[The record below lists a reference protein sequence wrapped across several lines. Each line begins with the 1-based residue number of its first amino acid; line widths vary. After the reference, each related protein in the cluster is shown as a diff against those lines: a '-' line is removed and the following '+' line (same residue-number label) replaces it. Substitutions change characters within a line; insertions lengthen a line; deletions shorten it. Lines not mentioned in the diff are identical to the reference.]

1 MNKVSSIKGIA
12 VVCSIITLAFISCKP
27 ETIEEP
33 LAPLTRKLVLPNSPF
48 NYSNI
53 VLPEHW
59 DNLALNLFE
68 NVPSFNE
75 TTDEGATLGRVLF
88 HDVNLSIDQTI
99 SCESCH
105 QQASGFSDNHQF
117 STGIH
122 GAQTV
127 RNSMTITNLSYA
139 RRFFWDRRV
148 SGLENQVLIPIEHP
162 EEMGLSLN
170 DMVNRVEASSDYPP
184 LFAAAFGDA
193 EVTSERVARAL
204 SQYIRS
210 IYSYRSKYDEGLV
223 IDFTNFTEEELTVK
237 AVFFNGET
245 NCNQCHMTDVFY
257 SPSAMNN
264 GLDLEY
270 ADNGVANQTGD
281 PQDAGEFKVV
291 TLRNLGFTAPY
302 MHDGRFATLEEVV
315 EHYNSGLAAHP
326 NITDQLT
333 VESQIGG
340 TPLQMGLTEEEKT
353 ALIAFLHTLD
363 DYELMSDVRYSN
375 PFVWE

>member
-1 MNKVSSIKGIA
+1 MVKVSSIKGIA
-12 VVCSIITLAFISCKP
+12 LVFAAFTFGFISCKP
-27 ETIEEP
+27 EPIEEP
-33 LAPLTRKLVLPNSPF
+33 LAPLTRKLVLPVTPY
-48 NYSNI
+48 NYSD
-53 VLPEHW
+53 VQLPTHW
-59 DNLALNLFE
+59 DNDALNLFE
-68 NVPSFNE
+68 NIPSFNE
-75 TTDEGATLGRVLF
+75 TTDEGASLGRVLF

-99 SCESCH
+99 SCETCH
-105 QQASGFSDNHQF
+105 QQAAGFSDNHRF

-127 RNSMTITNLSYA
+127 RNSMTLTNMAYA

-148 SGLENQVLIPIEHP
+148 NGLENQVLIPIEHP
-162 EEMGLSLN
+162 EEMGLSLE
-170 DMVNRVEASSDYPP
+170 DMVTRVESSNDYPA
-184 LFAAAFGDA
+184 LFTAAFGDA
-193 EVTSERVARAL
+193 TVTSDRVARAL

-210 IYSYRSKYDEGLV
+210 IYSYRSRYDVGIEN
-223 IDFTNFTEEELTVK
+223 DFVNFTEEELLGKTI
-237 AVFFNGET
+237 FFNGET
-245 NCNQCHMTDVFY
+245 KCNQCHMTDVFY

-270 ADNGVANQTGD
+270 TDGGVFNQTGN
-281 PQDAGEFKVV
+281 PNDAGEFKVV

-302 MHDGRFATLEEVV
+302 MHDGRFETLEEVV

-340 TPLQMGLTEEEKT
+340 TPVQMNLSEEEKA
-353 ALIAFLHTLD
+353 ALVAFLHTLD
-363 DYELMSDVRYSN
+363 DHELINDVRFSD